1 MWSVPLHVP
10 CPCHGAWPR
19 SGRGLYAPWE
29 VACSPP
35 VYAPL
40 AAGTLLGRGSDSAGG
55 AHAVYRV
62 MGTYVCTNVQF
73 FHANLEIITK
83 LEAWILK
90 LLETAGLLHACTVVG
105 KIVTKSKATCTC
117 TCTCIMQ
124 TCMLLEGVQLQQLR
138 RTVQVRS
145 WSQ

>member
-105 KIVTKSKATCTC
+105 KIVTKSKATCMYNANMHVVGGC
-117 TCTCIMQ
+117 TTSTIE
-124 TCMLLEGVQLQQLR
+124 TY
-138 RTVQVRS
+138 T
-145 WSQ
+145 SQKLVSIDN